1 MPKILKLNK
10 LRILLNK
17 LIIEESDRMEK
28 IIIYCDG
35 ACSGNQFDE
44 NIGGWGAVL
53 QYKGKQKEIFGG
65 EKNTTNNIMEL
76 SAAIKSLEEIK
87 TTDIPIEVYMDSA
100 YVVNGMNQ
108 WIVGWIKKGWRKS
121 NKKPVENKELWIQL
135 NELRNK
141 QTSVDF
147 IKVKGHDGVEL
158 NELADALANQGMDQL
173 R

>member
-1 MPKILKLNK
+1 MSD
-10 LRILLNK
+10 K
-17 LIIEESDRMEK
+17 LIV
-28 IIIYCDG
+28 YCDG

-53 QYKGKQKEIFGG
+53 KYKDKVKEICGG

-76 SAAIKSLEEIK
+76 TAAIKALETIK
-87 TTDIPIEVYMDSA
+87 TTEIPIQMYIDSA
-100 YVVNGMNQ
+100 YVVNGMNE
-108 WIVGWIKKGWRKS
+108 WIQGWIKRGWRKS
-121 NKKPVENKELWIQL
+121 NKKPVENKELWIKL

-141 QTSVDF
+141 QSSVEF

>member
-1 MPKILKLNK
+1 M
-10 LRILLNK
+10 
-17 LIIEESDRMEK
+17 DK

-53 QYKGKQKEIFGG
+53 KYKDKVKEICGG
-65 EKNTTNNIMEL
+65 ERNTTNNIMEL
-76 SAAIKSLEEIK
+76 TAAIKALETVQ
-87 TTDIPIEVYMDSA
+87 TTNIPIQVHVDSA
-100 YVVNGMNQ
+100 YVCNGMND
-108 WIVGWIKKGWRKS
+108 WIHGWVKKGWRKS
-121 NKKPVENKELWIQL
+121 NKKPVENKELWIKL

-141 QTSVDF
+141 QSSVEF

-158 NELADALANQGMDQL
+158 NELADALANKGMDEI